1 MKKWLYV
8 TSFSIDTFA
17 YKLQHASGYLGKLET
32 YPGLEG
38 DIIRSTKIHKVLRAM
53 IRLPSI
59 PKDETYNLK
68 KRAVELLQKWTSILG
83 GDGGAD
89 GGIEGNAEPAA
100 ATTTTEAA
108 DKSDATGK
116 TSEAVTASKP
126 ENDGQDE
133 EKASTGSEHK
143 VNGTTEKPA
152 QDAKS
157 EARKSSELTTR
168 ESKSD
173 TPTTA
178 NGIEKP
184 AHPETQSDAPQTEE
198 KPVETVEASS

>member
-1 MKKWLYV
+1 ML
-8 TSFSIDTFA
+8 T
-17 YKLQHASGYLGKLET
+17 KLQHASGYLGKLET

-68 KRAVELLQKWTSILG
+68 KRAIELLQKWTSILG
-83 GDGGAD
+83 GDGGGD
-89 GGIEGNAEPAA
+89 GGMEGIAEPTA

-108 DKSDATGK
+108 DKPDVAGK
-116 TSEAVTASKP
+116 KSEAVIASKP
-126 ENDGQDE
+126 ETDGKDE
-133 EKASTGSEHK
+133 EMATTESEHK

-152 QDAKS
+152 QDVKS

-168 ESKSD
+168 ESKPD
-173 TPTTA
+173 TPATS
-178 NGIEKP
+178 NGVEKP
-184 AHPETQSDAPQTEE
+184 AHPEKQSDASSGAPKSEE
-198 KPVETVEASS
+198 KPAETVEASV